1 MLSEFQQV
9 ARSLEEFG
17 LTPPCRRHWV
27 KPLERGEFLIASI
40 DENAAVK
47 KIELCEAV
55 RAREVFK
62 IQKDKHKS
70 FPATKFETPLFAVSA
85 NDPVR
90 MKLADADLS
99 GAERALHLDA
109 ACKPHALSIGKSD
122 RRSLKRRLQEF
133 ARELAAMTVSEQNI
147 AMTRVLAAVTKNDI
161 DPEQFLNQVARAIVD
176 AVRRGD
182 DLRIAIRALM
192 GGVDKHGNVKSGKMT
207 LVLDAAREPDED
219 FRRLAHAG
227 YETIYHSVLL
237 SAGTRAADGVC
248 ALTGRAGSI
257 VRVLA
262 DPRLPLLKDTN
273 LFSMN
278 RETPCHDRYGLI
290 GADICPVASDT
301 SEELNS
307 AALWITDARRKGKTW
322 AAVPGPGDKNDLLI
336 AYVEQLPDLDADI
349 AELLSEA
356 TAEQLEGDFEGKAE
370 SVVRALEG
378 QPRIS
383 DGAILHTLV
392 LRRISKGQVQVEL
405 NRRYR
410 IGRIRAAAEEWRAA
424 AANAPPFH
432 LYVPVGRG
440 KPAQPIRP
448 RPLFPAE
455 VSRLLKAAWIR
466 NGEDRQKSS
475 GCDLGE
481 SYDLFLGEG
490 IESYTAAERLMSA
503 VLNQY
508 SGLLLRA
515 GEQVNRYGLLAKDL
529 NANARKPAV
538 MASTLLGILL
548 YKLNRTKE
556 RYMTDAPF
564 LVGRLLSLADVL
576 HAQYCKAVRG
586 GDLPPQLLG
595 NQHYQM
601 AKDRPARAL
610 DVLGGRLRVYKAWAD
625 TAKPSDPEG
634 NDPVK
639 LAGWAVAQMAQ
650 IADELHGNVPDH
662 GFDYRGQAEML
673 LGYLSRGKADR
684 EKGNSNND

>member
-1 MLSEFQQV
+1 
-9 ARSLEEFG
+9 
-17 LTPPCRRHWV
+17 
-27 KPLERGEFLIASI
+27 
-40 DENAAVK
+40 
-47 KIELCEAV
+47 
-55 RAREVFK
+55 
-62 IQKDKHKS
+62 
-70 FPATKFETPLFAVSA
+70 
-85 NDPVR
+85 
-90 MKLADADLS
+90 
-99 GAERALHLDA
+99 
-109 ACKPHALSIGKSD
+109 
-122 RRSLKRRLQEF
+122 
-133 ARELAAMTVSEQNI
+133 
-147 AMTRVLAAVTKNDI
+147 
-161 DPEQFLNQVARAIVD
+161 
-176 AVRRGD
+176 
-182 DLRIAIRALM
+182 
-192 GGVDKHGNVKSGKMT
+192 
-207 LVLDAAREPDED
+207 
-219 FRRLAHAG
+219 
-227 YETIYHSVLL
+227 
-237 SAGTRAADGVC
+237 
-248 ALTGRAGSI
+248 
-257 VRVLA
+257 
-262 DPRLPLLKDTN
+262 LKDTN

-466 NGEDRQKSS
+466 KGEDR
-475 GCDLGE
+475 
-481 SYDLFLGEG
+481 
-490 IESYTAAERLMSA
+490 
-503 VLNQY
+503 
-508 SGLLLRA
+508 
-515 GEQVNRYGLLAKDL
+515 RYGLLAKDL